1 MSWKFDPVN
10 VDIVWALTST
20 EVVESGNLDAGSLGS
35 DLLVDTGDRSNDS
48 STLDQGLRVIN
59 GSI

>member
-1 MSWKFDPVN
+1 MSWKFDPIN

-20 EVVESGNLDAGSLGS
+20 EVVESGNLDAGGLNS
-35 DLLVDTGDRSNDS
+35 DLLIDTGDRSNDS